1 MSQPLT
7 RCYPIPPLTPLLTC
21 VRNALS
27 PVPELGLPATMD
39 VMRWLTPRVERVA
52 TPLAAGLRAP
62 RLPVDLCTEHALA
75 TLYAQLDTCTAAT
88 DDQFLVWV
96 SDRTTAAVLDLHR
109 TLRTARMS
117 RRQAAA

>member
-1 MSQPLT
+1 MSQPVT
-7 RCYPIPPLTPLLTC
+7 QCYPIPPLTPLLAS

-39 VMRWLTPRVERVA
+39 LMRWLTPRVARVA

-75 TLYAQLDTCTAAT
+75 TLYAQLDTSTAAS

-96 SDRTTAAVLDLHR
+96 SSRTTAAVLDLHR
-109 TLRTARMS
+109 TLRMAGTN
-117 RRQAAA
+117 RQAAA